1 MMLQTDNLS
10 IGYGSRA
17 VLSNISIALRRGSLT
32 VLIGA
37 NGAGKSTLLRTI
49 TRSQPSLGGSII
61 LDGSDIRS
69 YSASQLARRLSLVLT
84 DRTGGGGLL
93 VRELVAIGRHPY
105 SGIFG
110 RLGVDDRSIIDE
122 AIAAVGLSDKADRF
136 VASLSDG
143 ERQKAMIARAV
154 AQSTPLIVLDEP
166 TSFLDVAARFEIMNL
181 LSRIVAE
188 RGTTILLS
196 THDIAPAM
204 AAATD
209 LLAIT
214 GGSVTAGSRDDIISS
229 GILDTVYDGARFDA
243 ATLDFRPA

>member
-10 IGYGSRA
+10 IGYGGHA
-17 VLSNISIALRRGSLT
+17 VLSNISVALQRGSLT

-69 YSASQLARRLSLVLT
+69 YTASQLARRLSLVLT

-110 RLGVDDRSIIDE
+110 RLGADDRRIIDE

-154 AQSTPLIVLDEP
+154 AQSTPLSVLDEP

-204 AAATD
+204 VAATD
-209 LLAIT
+209 LWAIT
-214 GGSVTAGSRDDIISS
+214 GGTVTAGSRDDIISS
-229 GILDTVYDGARFDA
+229 GILNTVYDGARFDGV
-243 ATLDFRPA
+243 TLDFRPA